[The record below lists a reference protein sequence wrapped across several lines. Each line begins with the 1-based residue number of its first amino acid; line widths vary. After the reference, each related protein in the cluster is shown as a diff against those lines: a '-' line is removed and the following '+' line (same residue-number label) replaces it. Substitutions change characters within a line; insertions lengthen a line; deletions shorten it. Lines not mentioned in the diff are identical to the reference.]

1 MAEPIVSIGRLLS
14 ALYGGYTNL
23 APFGITQR
31 THVPLGPN
39 DWATG
44 TTYYC
49 PGYVAS
55 IDNEF
60 LKEIWITVYEVPA
73 GTGGTLDITIVPVV
87 GDDREIVVDFDM
99 TALTTLTPVDI
110 LASYTGDPEDLILQR
125 GDLVQFVP
133 TTGGTTSG
141 EGVALHIVTICPEEG

>member
-1 MAEPIVSIGRLLS
+1 MAEPVVSISRLIS
-14 ALYGGYTNL
+14 ALYGGSIPL
-23 APFGITQR
+23 APYGYTQR

-55 IDNEF
+55 ANNEF

-73 GTGGTLDITIVPVV
+73 GTGGTLDITIVPVT
-87 GDDREIVVDFDM
+87 GDDREIVIDFDM
-99 TALTTLTPVDI
+99 TALSSLTPVDI
-110 LASYTGDPEDLILQR
+110 LATYTGDPRDLILQR
-125 GDLVQFVP
+125 GDLIECVP

-141 EGVALHIVTICPEEG
+141 EGVALHIVTICPEE

>member
-31 THVPLGPN
+31 VHVPLGPN
-39 DWATG
+39 DWDTG

-49 PGYVAS
+49 PAYVAS
-55 IDNEF
+55 ADSEV

-73 GTGGTLDITIVPVV
+73 GTGGTLDITIMPVT
-87 GDDREIVVDFDM
+87 GDDREIVIDYDM
-99 TALTTLTPVDI
+99 TALSSLTPVNI
-110 LASYTGDPEDLILQR
+110 LASYTGDPADLVLLR
-125 GDLVQFVP
+125 GDLVECVP

-141 EGVALHIVTICPEEG
+141 EGVMLHIVTICPEVG